1 MKLFLSM
8 TLLAGLLWAA
18 PVQAE
23 EFCAQLQ
30 TAGLEGRLVK
40 VALGEGASRETI
52 EGRMITVRPGILV
65 LQLVGSRSY
74 INCAKVRGLVVAE
87 AAVQQT
93 PLTNTIESI
102 WKSFGE

>member
-1 MKLFLSM
+1 MKRCLSVAV
-8 TLLAGLLWAA
+8 LAGLLWAA
-18 PVQAE
+18 PAQAE

-40 VALGEGASRETI
+40 VTLGEGTSRETI
-52 EGRMITVRPGILV
+52 EGRMITARPGILV
-65 LQLVGSRSY
+65 IQLSGSRSY
-74 INCAKVRGLVVAE
+74 VNCAKVRALVVAE
-87 AAVQQT
+87 AAMQQA

>member
-18 PVQAE
+18 PAQAE

-40 VALGEGASRETI
+40 VTLGEGTSRETI
-52 EGRMITVRPGILV
+52 EGRMVTARPGILI
-65 LQLVGSRSY
+65 LQLSGSRSY
-74 INCAKVRGLVVAE
+74 VNCAKVRTLVVAE
-87 AAVQQT
+87 AAMQRA
-93 PLTNTIESI
+93 PLTDTIESI

>member
-1 MKLFLSM
+1 MKRSLSVAV
-8 TLLAGLLWAA
+8 LAGLLWAT

-40 VALGEGASRETI
+40 ITLDKGASRETI
-52 EGRMITVRPGILV
+52 EGRMITARPGILV
-65 LQLVGSRSY
+65 LQLSGSRSY
-74 INCAKVRGLVVAE
+74 INCAKMSVLVVAE
-87 AAVQQT
+87 AATQQA
-93 PLTNTIESI
+93 PLTDTIESI

>member
-1 MKLFLSM
+1 MKLCLSVAV
-8 TLLAGLLWAA
+8 LACMLWAA

-40 VALGEGASRETI
+40 VTLGKGTSRETV
-52 EGRMITVRPGILV
+52 EGRMITARPGILV
-65 LQLVGSRSY
+65 LQLSGSRSY
-74 INCAKVRGLVVAE
+74 INCAKVTALIVAE
-87 AAVQQT
+87 AAVQQA
-93 PLTNTIESI
+93 PLTDTIESI